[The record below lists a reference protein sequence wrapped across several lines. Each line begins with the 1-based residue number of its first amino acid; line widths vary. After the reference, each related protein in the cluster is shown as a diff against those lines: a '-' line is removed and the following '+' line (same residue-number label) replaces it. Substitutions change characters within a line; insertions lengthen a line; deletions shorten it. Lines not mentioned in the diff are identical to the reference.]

1 MTYHLPVLA
10 TEVLAAAAGAVRAVD
25 GTLGGG
31 GHAAL
36 LRDAGAMLLAIDRD
50 PDAIAA
56 ARARLGDARVTYL
69 ESPYAEP
76 AALEAI
82 KAFRPDFILLDLG
95 VSSHQL
101 DQESRGFSFRPGAP
115 LDMRMSQAGETGADF
130 LNQAPE
136 SELRRVFQFYG
147 DEKQA
152 GRLAREVVRRRQT
165 EPFSTS
171 DHLVNAIRAV
181 LGPRSG
187 PGDFARLFQAV
198 RIEINGELEG
208 LGVALPA
215 MRDALVPGGRMA
227 IISYHSGED
236 RIVKHA
242 FQEWA
247 RSCICPPESPI
258 CMCRGEPLGRLDPR
272 KPVRA
277 GTAEIATNPRARSAT
292 LRIFRTAEVQGSLLG
307 DPVADDLPGRGRG
320 DAGPAGR
327 GDRDGPPGR

>member
-1 MTYHLPVLA
+1 MSYHQPVLA
-10 TEVLAAAAGAVRAVD
+10 AEIRTAAAGAHRAVD

-36 LRDAGAMLLAIDRD
+36 LREAGCELLAIDRD

-56 ARARLGDARVTYL
+56 ARARLGETGITYL
-69 ESPYAEP
+69 MAPYADPET
-76 AALEAI
+76 LEAI
-82 KAFRPDFILLDLG
+82 TAFRPDFILLDLG

-101 DQESRGFSFRPGAP
+101 NEEGRGFSFRPGAP
-115 LDMRMSQAGETGADF
+115 LDMRMSQAGETAADF
-130 LNQAPE
+130 LNQAGE
-136 SELRRVFQFYG
+136 KDLWRVFQQYG

-152 GRLAREVVRRRQT
+152 NRLAREIVRRRQN
-165 EPFSTS
+165 EPFATS
-171 DHLVNAIRAV
+171 DHLVNAIRGV

-187 PGDFARLFQAV
+187 PGDFARLFQAG

-208 LGVALPA
+208 LSTALPA
-215 MRDALVPGGRMA
+215 MRKALTPGGRLA

-242 FQEWA
+242 FQEWC

-272 KPVRA
+272 KPVRPSD
-277 GTAEIATNPRARSAT
+277 AEIATNSRARSAT
-292 LRIFRTAEVQGSLLG
+292 LRIFRTAEV
-307 DPVADDLPGRGRG
+307 
-320 DAGPAGR
+320 
-327 GDRDGPPGR
+327 